1 LTAQFEINFDSNSHG
16 LIAEIRKLI
25 GNFAFKNS
33 ITNEDI
39 SSKVYLADI
48 NNIGAITSHSSIFRL
63 RIGGSKIL
71 NKLII
76 P

>member
-1 LTAQFEINFDSNSHG
+1 LTAQFEINFDNNSHG
-16 LIAEIRKLI
+16 LIAEIRNLI
-25 GNFAFKNS
+25 GNFAFKNG

-39 SSKVYLADI
+39 SSKVYPADI
-48 NNIGAITSHSSIFRL
+48 KNIGAITPQSSIFRF
-63 RIGGSKIL
+63 RVGGSKIL

>member
-1 LTAQFEINFDSNSHG
+1 MTAQFEINFDSNSHS

-25 GNFAFKNS
+25 GNFAFKNG

-39 SSKVYLADI
+39 SSKVYPADT
-48 NNIGAITSHSSIFRL
+48 NNIGMITSQSSIFRF
-63 RIGGSKIL
+63 RVGGSKIL